1 MVARAIWCDP
11 IRQNIKIKI
20 QINMCFHR
28 SSSGHGDQP
37 ISWRDSFAQFLN
49 KMAAWVLFLCV
60 AASLVAVVIFAYG
73 KSIVEEDKDVK
84 ITYVFQTDTLG
95 VVTPASRM
103 FADSVLHEMSKHEQR
118 IADKYEYIIEQRSNI
133 EDYLTWGG
141 ILLTIVVSV
150 FGFFGY
156 KSLHDIEGKLVKQIE
171 PSAQKAA
178 EDKAASVCE
187 NKYEAYQTT
196 AESKIEAWKTIA
208 ESKIESFQSSTYTS
222 LRDDLTETM
231 GKKVAKQKQ
240 NIDDQIR
247 TKVQEEYNQKFAD
260 RVQDIE
266 NNTSIIESLQKDV
279 TELKGRL
286 DDMTEQMTKASWKP
300 NVEKKSRKSLKS
312 VDPDPMNNPQNA

>member
-1 MVARAIWCDP
+1 
-11 IRQNIKIKI
+11 
-20 QINMCFHR
+20 MCIDK
-28 SSSGHGDQP
+28 SSSSQGIQP
-37 ISWRDSFAQFLN
+37 TSWRDSFAHFLN
-49 KMAAWVLFLCV
+49 KMAAWILFLCV
-60 AASLVAVVIFAYG
+60 AGSLAAVIIFSYG
-73 KSIVEEDKDVK
+73 KSIIEEEKGVK
-84 ITYVFQTDTLG
+84 ITYIFQTDTLG

-103 FADSVLHEMSKHEQR
+103 FADSVLYEMSKHEQR

-141 ILLTIVVSV
+141 ILLTVVVSV

-196 AESKIEAWKTIA
+196 AEAKIEAWQTKA
-208 ESKIESFQSSTYTS
+208 ESKIESFQSTTYTS
-222 LRDDLTETM
+222 LRDDLSEAM

-247 TKVQEEYNQKFAD
+247 TKVQEEYEKKFAGK
-260 RVQDIE
+260 VQDIE
-266 NNTSIIESLQKDV
+266 DNASIIESLQKDV

-286 DDMTEQMTKASWKP
+286 DDMAEQMTKASWKP
-300 NVEKKSRKSLKS
+300 SVEKKTRKSLKS

>member
-1 MVARAIWCDP
+1 
-11 IRQNIKIKI
+11 
-20 QINMCFHR
+20 MCFCR
-28 SSSGHGDQP
+28 SSSSQGAQP
-37 ISWRDSFAQFLN
+37 ISWRDSFAHFLN
-49 KMAAWVLFLCV
+49 KMAAWILFLCV
-60 AASLVAVVIFAYG
+60 VTSLTAVVFFTYG
-73 KSIVEEDKDVK
+73 KSIIEEEKDVK
-84 ITYVFQTDTLG
+84 ITYIFQTDTLG
-95 VVTPASRM
+95 VVTPESRM

-156 KSLHDIEGKLVKQIE
+156 KSLHDIERKLVKQIE

-178 EDKAASVCE
+178 EDKAVSVCE

-196 AESKIEAWKTIA
+196 ADAKIDAWKTIA
-208 ESKIESFQSSTYTS
+208 ESKIESFQSTTYTS
-222 LRDDLTETM
+222 LRDDLSEAM

-240 NIDDQIR
+240 NIDNQIKL
-247 TKVQEEYNQKFAD
+247 KVQEEYNQKFAD

-266 NNTSIIESLQKDV
+266 NNASIIESLQKEV

-286 DDMTEQMTKASWKP
+286 DEMTEQMVKVTWKP
-300 NVEKKSRKSLKS
+300 TAEKKSRKSLKS

>member
-1 MVARAIWCDP
+1 
-11 IRQNIKIKI
+11 
-20 QINMCFHR
+20 MCFHR
-28 SSSGHGDQP
+28 LSSSQGNQP
-37 ISWRDSFAQFLN
+37 LSWRDSFAHFLN
-49 KMAAWVLFLCV
+49 KMAAWILFLCV
-60 AASLVAVVIFAYG
+60 AASLIAVVFFAYG
-73 KSIVEEDKDVK
+73 KSIAEEEKDVK

-95 VVTPASRM
+95 VISPESRM
-103 FADSVLHEMSKHEQR
+103 FADSVLNEMSKHEQR

-141 ILLTIVVSV
+141 ILLTVVVSV

-196 AESKIEAWKTIA
+196 AEAKIEAWKIKA
-208 ESKIESFQSSTYTS
+208 ESKIESFQSTTYIS
-222 LRDDLTETM
+222 LRDDLSEAM

-240 NIDDQIR
+240 NIDDQIK
-247 TKVQEEYNQKFAD
+247 TKVQEVYNQKFAD
-260 RVQDIE
+260 KVQDIE
-266 NNTSIIESLQKDV
+266 NNTTIIESLQKDI

-286 DDMTEQMTKASWKP
+286 DDISGHMTIASWKP
-300 NVEKKSRKSLKS
+300 SAEKKSRKSIKS
-312 VDPDPMNNPQNA
+312 VDPDPMNNPPQNA

>member
-1 MVARAIWCDP
+1 
-11 IRQNIKIKI
+11 
-20 QINMCFHR
+20 MCFHK
-28 SSSGHGDQP
+28 SSSSQGNQP
-37 ISWRDSFAQFLN
+37 LSWRESFAHFLN
-49 KMAAWVLFLCV
+49 KMAAWILFLCV
-60 AASLVAVVIFAYG
+60 AASLTAVVIFAYG
-73 KSIVEEDKDVK
+73 KSIVEDEKDVK
-84 ITYVFQTDTLG
+84 ITYLFQTDTLG
-95 VVTPASRM
+95 GVTPASRM
-103 FADSVLHEMSKHEQR
+103 FADSVLHEMDKHEQR

-141 ILLTIVVSV
+141 ILLTVVVSI

-196 AESKIEAWKTIA
+196 AEAKIEAWKTTA
-208 ESKIESFQSSTYTS
+208 ETQIESFQSTTYTS
-222 LRDDLTETM
+222 LRDDLTEAM

-240 NIDDQIR
+240 NIDDKIR
-247 TKVQEEYNQKFAD
+247 AKVQEEYNQKFAD

-286 DDMTEQMTKASWKP
+286 DDMAEQMTKASWKP